1 MADLEKQQGGTGV
14 RARFRDLDIT
24 DTSDN
29 KAYAQ
34 YFSLAPTVP
43 LGHAQYTVGT
53 GVTTISAPAGTK
65 RMHFRSLGSPV
76 NFRDDGVDPSGSTGF
91 PILADE
97 WLLYDS
103 EVIDFRVTRSNSATV
118 DADVR
123 VAFYA

>member
-1 MADLEKQQGGTGV
+1 MADREQDEGYI
-14 RARFRDLDIT
+14 RYRYRDLVG
-24 DTSDN
+24 
-29 KAYAQ
+29 AFARYV
-34 YFSLAPTVP
+34 SLAPARP
-43 LGHAQYTVGT
+43 LGHAQYTVG
-53 GVTTISAPAGTK
+53 VAVVTISAPADTK

-76 NFRDDGVDPSGSTGF
+76 NFRDDGVDPTGTSGF

-103 EVIDFRVTRSNSATV
+103 EVSDFRVIRASTATA

>member
-1 MADLEKQQGGTGV
+1 M
-14 RARFRDLDIT
+14 DIT
-24 DTSDN
+24 DVSEN

-34 YFSLAPTVP
+34 YFSLAPTTP
-43 LGHAQYTVGT
+43 LGHAQYTVGIT
-53 GVTTISAPAGTK
+53 VTTITAPAGTK
-65 RMHFRSLGSPV
+65 RMHFRSLGAPV
-76 NFRDDGVDPSGSTGF
+76 NFRDDGVDPSGSSGF

-103 EVIDFRVTRSNSATV
+103 EVIDFRVTRASDATT